1 MQNKRINPRYGL
13 GVASYSE
20 MTDRLSYYG
29 LQSLLVLYL
38 MHSFHA
44 TADWSYSVYG
54 AYAALNF
61 ASCIVGGMVADRFIA
76 PLQSV
81 MTGACLMLLG
91 NVFLFFATTLPHI
104 YFGITFLIL
113 GVGLMK
119 PPTACLVKVAYD
131 NAHAG
136 KEKAFV
142 YFYMLGNVGSIIGPL
157 VYGLGI
163 SSGHYREGFLY
174 SVVFLAVNVVSL
186 VCFYRKYRVGG
197 VPTVHGLV
205 RLLPVLVLVGLLMYG
220 IISRFIDIAWL
231 LIPALLVCVFLL
243 YLTVRRAEPHDKWA
257 LSLLYVPILT
267 STAFFTLFLQMY
279 SSLLVFIKTDL
290 NTVVYGFHIPA
301 TWFTSLEPFFLLI
314 VSPVLAQLWQVLQQK
329 GVVRSGQ
336 NQKLF
341 VGMLSTALTFLC
353 FALATHMHDTA
364 SMWLIVLGNI
374 FLAIGDM
381 SVIAISIAWIA
392 ERSPENVRGMLMG
405 VFYFA
410 LSFSGFLSGKLAE
423 LSQYHGDTSIA
434 GYTHFFINIAMM
446 ALVLGVVL
454 CGSRWV
460 LSRWEK

>member
-1 MQNKRINPRYGL
+1 
-13 GVASYSE
+13 
-20 MTDRLSYYG
+20 
-29 LQSLLVLYL
+29 
-38 MHSFHA
+38 
-44 TADWSYSVYG
+44 
-54 AYAALNF
+54 
-61 ASCIVGGMVADRFIA
+61 
-76 PLQSV
+76 
-81 MTGACLMLLG
+81 
-91 NVFLFFATTLPHI
+91 
-104 YFGITFLIL
+104 
-113 GVGLMK
+113 
-119 PPTACLVKVAYD
+119 
-131 NAHAG
+131 
-136 KEKAFV
+136 
-142 YFYMLGNVGSIIGPL
+142 
-157 VYGLGI
+157 
-163 SSGHYREGFLY
+163 
-174 SVVFLAVNVVSL
+174 
-186 VCFYRKYRVGG
+186 
-197 VPTVHGLV
+197 
-205 RLLPVLVLVGLLMYG
+205 
-220 IISRFIDIAWL
+220 
-231 LIPALLVCVFLL
+231 
-243 YLTVRRAEPHDKWA
+243 
-257 LSLLYVPILT
+257 
-267 STAFFTLFLQMY
+267 MY

-392 ERSPENVRGMLMG
+392 ERSPENVRGMLIG

-423 LSQYHGDTSIA
+423 LSQHHGDTSIA